1 MSLYL
6 VVKFVHVLVAIVAV
20 GGSAGSSLWLRLA
33 MRSPAHLPFAL
44 RSAKFLA
51 EVLTRPGLI
60 VLLVT
65 GLWMAAS
72 RWTLALFWIRAAVGL
87 LVLVLLL
94 LYVVVGP
101 LMRRLIGVA
110 DTEGVASKNWA
121 RLERLFELTG
131 GGSGLIII
139 LIVWL
144 MVTKPS

>member
-1 MSLYL
+1 MSVYL
-6 VVKFVHVLVAIVAV
+6 VVKFVHILVAIVAV
-20 GGSAGSSLWLRLA
+20 GSSAGSSLWLRLA

-44 RSAKFLA
+44 RSAKFLDD
-51 EVLTRPGLI
+51 VLTRPGLI

-87 LVLVLLL
+87 LLLVLVL

-101 LMRRLIGVA
+101 LMRRLIDAA
-110 DTEGVASKNWA
+110 DDGLASKNWA
-121 RLERLFELTG
+121 RRERLFELTG

-144 MVTKPS
+144 MVAKPS

>member
-20 GGSAGSSLWLRLA
+20 GSSAGSSLWLRLA

-44 RSAKFLA
+44 RSANFLD

-72 RWTLALFWIRAAVGL
+72 RWTLALFWIRAAIGL
-87 LVLVLLL
+87 LVLVLVL
-94 LYVVVGP
+94 LYAVVGP
-101 LMRRLIGVA
+101 LMRRLIRVA
-110 DTEGVASKNWA
+110 DSEGLGSMSWA

-131 GGSGLIII
+131 GGTGLIII

>member
-20 GGSAGSSLWLRLA
+20 GSSAGSSLWLRLA

-44 RSAKFLA
+44 RSAKFLDD
-51 EVLTRPGLI
+51 VLTRPGLI

-72 RWTLALFWIRAAVGL
+72 RWTLALFWIRAAV
-87 LVLVLLL
+87 VLVL

-101 LMRRLIGVA
+101 LMRRLIDAA
-110 DTEGVASKNWA
+110 DDDGLASKNWA
-121 RLERLFELTG
+121 RRERLFELTG

-144 MVTKPS
+144 MV